1 MNIIFAGTPD
11 FSVPALKSL
20 HAAGHNILAVYTQP
34 DRQAGRG
41 RRVIE
46 GPVKQAARELG
57 LRIEQPVS
65 LRNNREAA
73 EALATLHPDVMVVVA
88 YGLILPQ
95 DILAIPR
102 YGCINIHASLLPR
115 WRGAAPIQRAIE
127 HGDEKTGI
135 TIMQMDAGLDTGDI
149 LATYPVDI
157 SDDETGQSLHD
168 KLADIGGS
176 AITEVL
182 DGLESSLGQ
191 ARAQDDA
198 DSTYAAK
205 LDRSESEIDWA
216 GSSLAIERKIRA
228 FNPWP
233 LAKTSLAGTRL
244 NIYAARTD
252 TFTSDA
258 PPGTILSAD
267 ASGITVQCGD
277 GALKITRLQRAGGRP
292 MDVKDFLNGI
302 PVEKGSRLG
311 TPE

>member
-20 HAAGHNILAVYTQP
+20 HAAGHTILAVYTQP

-41 RRVIE
+41 RKISE
-46 GPVKQAARELG
+46 GPVKHAARELG

-65 LRNNREAA
+65 LRNREAA
-73 EALATLHPDVMVVVA
+73 ETLAALNPDVMVVVA
-88 YGLILPQ
+88 YGLILPP

-127 HGDEKTGI
+127 HGDEQTGI
-135 TIMQMDAGLDTGDI
+135 TVMQMDAGLDTGDI
-149 LATYPVDI
+149 LATFPVDI
-157 SDDETGQSLHD
+157 SNDETGQSLHD
-168 KLADIGGS
+168 KLADIGGA

-182 DGLESSLGQ
+182 DGLESYLGQ
-191 ARAQDDA
+191 AREQDAA

-205 LDRSESEIDWA
+205 LDRSESKIDWT

-233 LAKTSLAGTRL
+233 LAKTSLAGKGL

-252 TFTSDA
+252 TLSSDA

-267 ASGITVQCGD
+267 ASGITVQCGE
-277 GALKITRLQRAGGRP
+277 GVLKITRLQRAGGRP

-302 PVEKGSRLG
+302 PVEQGSRLG
-311 TPE
+311 IPE